1 VGARNEARGHRGE
14 CYLRSR
20 YEPLTWTTGSRA
32 HFPQQ
37 AGRDHRNPLG
47 GLDLSITPWESRD
60 RQLIAYR
67 ETMVRA
73 TAGYYGSGA
82 GTFSV
87 RDYRRRSDL
96 CAASEVRV
104 PHIGEPPNEE

>member
-1 VGARNEARGHRGE
+1 MAESCKQGYKSIVIDAGLPARDE

-20 YEPLTWTTGSRA
+20 CEPLTWTTGSRA

-47 GLDLSITPWESRD
+47 GPVKNTRPRWRTGVMLVKMRD
-60 RQLIAYR
+60 ADR
-67 ETMVRA
+67 
-73 TAGYYGSGA
+73 YGSGA

-96 CAASEVRV
+96 CAA
-104 PHIGEPPNEE
+104 